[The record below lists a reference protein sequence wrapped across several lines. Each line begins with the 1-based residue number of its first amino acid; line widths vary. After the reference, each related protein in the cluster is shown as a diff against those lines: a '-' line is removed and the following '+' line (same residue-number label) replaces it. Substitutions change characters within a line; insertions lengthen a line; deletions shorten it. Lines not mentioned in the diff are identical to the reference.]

1 MAAGPGSLSR
11 IVSPPDLHLHSQ
23 FSWDAPRG
31 DMEASC
37 RRALELGLPAVAFT
51 EHADFVG
58 GGYPDHRPL
67 DLAGY
72 LEALERCRAR
82 FPSLRI
88 LSGVELG
95 QPHRFPAEAAAV
107 LAAGRL
113 DRVLGSVHC
122 IPRDGELMDVSLEGL
137 LTPELAP
144 QLLRSYLAEVL
155 ALVESDQRF
164 EVLAHLD
171 YPKRYWPHARVRYC
185 ERDHEEEFRAVLRAA
200 AARGLVLE
208 VNTTRGMEP
217 ERGLCPGPVVLRW
230 WVEEGGRTLSFGS
243 DAHDPERVA
252 SGFELAAQLAEG
264 LGFKPNHDP
273 TGFWRR

>member
-1 MAAGPGSLSR
+1 M
-11 IVSPPDLHLHSQ
+11 HSQ

-37 RRALELGLPAVAFT
+37 RRALELGLPAIAFT

-58 GGYPDHRPL
+58 GGYSDHRPL
-67 DLAGY
+67 DVAGY
-72 LEALERCRAR
+72 LVALDRCRQR
-82 FPSLRI
+82 FPSLRV

-95 QPHRFPAEAAAV
+95 QPHRFPSEAAEV
-107 LAAGRL
+107 LSTGRL

-122 IPRDGELMDVSLEGL
+122 VPWAGGLVDVSVEGL
-137 LTPELAP
+137 LTPERAP
-144 QLLRSYLAEVL
+144 DLLRSYLAEML
-155 ALVESDQRF
+155 ALVERGQGF

-171 YPKRYWPHARVRYC
+171 YPKRYWPHAKVMYREEDY
-185 ERDHEEEFRAVLRAA
+185 EEEFRAVLRAA
-200 AARGLVLE
+200 AVRGLVLE

-217 ERGLCPGPVVLRW
+217 GRGLCPGPTVLRW
-230 WVEEGGRTLSFGS
+230 WVEEGGRALSFGS

-252 SGFELAAQLAEG
+252 LGFGLAAQLAEG
-264 LGFKPNHDP
+264 LGFKPNDDP